1 MDLRHQFLIA
11 MPNLTGSYFG
21 GTVTYV
27 CEHADEG
34 AMGLIINRPS
44 SLSLAEL
51 CEQSEIGAA
60 EGVDLGAVAVLEGG
74 PVASDQGFVLHSD
87 DGHFSASASLGHGLN
102 LTTALEMLEAIA
114 QGRGPYNYL
123 VALGY
128 AGWGPGQLEA
138 ELADN
143 AWLTCPANLEILFD
157 VPFEERVQ
165 SAAATL
171 GIDFS
176 LISGQAGH
184 A

>member
-1 MDLRHQFLIA
+1 MSEDAPLTEQQQLMMAYVDGELDMDARRNF
-11 MPNLTGSYFG
+11 
-21 GTVTYV
+21 
-27 CEHADEG
+27 
-34 AMGLIINRPS
+34 
-44 SLSLAEL
+44 
-51 CEQSEIGAA
+51 
-60 EGVDLGAVAVLEGG
+60 
-74 PVASDQGFVLHSD
+74 
-87 DGHFSASASLGHGLN
+87 
-102 LTTALEMLEAIA
+102 
-114 QGRGPYNYL
+114 
-123 VALGY
+123 
-128 AGWGPGQLEA
+128 EA